1 MRLLVL
7 GGTSFVGRHLVEQAL
22 AHGHDV
28 TLANRGTTAPRLFP
42 DAEHRRIDRTSGDYR
57 SLGDGRWDAT
67 VDVSAYVPRSVRQ
80 ALAAL
85 DGRGGHYVQV
95 SSVSAYD
102 ETRARQ
108 TEDSPLWPLPAPD
121 TEEVTDETYGPLK
134 AACERAAL
142 GVLGASRVA
151 IVRPTYVV
159 GPHDPTDRFTY
170 WVRRMAKGG
179 RVAVVDPRAPAQVV
193 DARDLGAFLLTCART
208 RVTGVMDAVGPWAPF
223 GDMLAQMAP
232 PERSTTLVPVPFA
245 AVEAAGVT
253 LPLLN
258 QGAAALMSRPGTH
271 AVAAGL
277 HTRSLRETAADT
289 LAWDRERG
297 SPPLRTGPTAAQE
310 HALLHASSGSD
321 GVPPPV

>member
-1 MRLLVL
+1 ML
-7 GGTSFVGRHLVEQAL
+7 GGTSFVGRHVVTGAL

-28 TLANRGTTAPRLFP
+28 TLFNRGVSGPHLFA
-42 DAEHRRIDRTSGDYR
+42 DAEHRRGDRSTGDYA
-57 SLGDGRWDAT
+57 SLADGRWDAT
-67 VDVSAYVPRSVRQ
+67 VDVTAYVPRSVRE

-102 ETRARQ
+102 ETCARAD
-108 TEDSPLWPLPAPD
+108 EDSPLWPPPGPD
-121 TEEVTDETYGPLK
+121 TEDVTDETYGPLK

-142 GVLGASRVA
+142 SALGASRVA

-159 GPHDPTDRFTY
+159 GPHDYTDRFTY
-170 WVRRMAKGG
+170 WVRRMARGG
-179 RVAVVDPRAPAQVV
+179 RVAVVDPHAPAQVI
-193 DARDLGAFLLTCART
+193 DGRDLGALLLTCAREQ
-208 RVTGVMDAVGPWAPF
+208 VTGTMDAVGPWAPF
-223 GDMLAQMAP
+223 GEFLAQ
-232 PERSTTLVPVPFA
+232 LVPPGRHAEVVAVPA
-245 AVEAAGVT
+245 ASLETQGVS

-258 QGAAALMSRPGTH
+258 EGNPALMSRPGTR

-297 SPPLRTGPTAAQE
+297 SPPLRTGATADQE
-310 HALLHASSGSD
+310 RALLDGSSGPD
-321 GVPPPV
+321 GVPAGV